1 MGVSGH
7 LESCWPGPDGTQAL
21 GSEACS
27 ARESPQA
34 LGAVALEARTL
45 FLSAPSGLSP
55 CPPPPPARF
64 LDGSSL
70 PRFCS

>member
-55 CPPPPPARF
+55 
-64 LDGSSL
+64 
-70 PRFCS
+70 